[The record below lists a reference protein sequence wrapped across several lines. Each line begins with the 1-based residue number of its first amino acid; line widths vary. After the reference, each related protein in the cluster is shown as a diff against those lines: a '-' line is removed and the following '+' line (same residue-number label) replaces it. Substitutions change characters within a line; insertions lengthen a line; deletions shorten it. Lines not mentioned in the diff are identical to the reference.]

1 MKKISILL
9 AALALCAS
17 AAYGQSR
24 IDDLNDFSLSKDNAR
39 VETHLHVAFPMY
51 FGWSTLTN
59 VNYKGDWSWAN
70 AAIGSDFLN
79 TRTGKNFV
87 YGLEMA
93 AIHFSKPGGLV
104 DVSLGIR
111 WTFMDF
117 TLSDSQWTFRKG
129 APVSSNFMPYLGV
142 NNNNQY
148 FPHRIVEEVAN
159 YDGRKSKIHG
169 NYLGIPVRVTFGANK
184 LRVFVGAS
192 AEYLISGYTK
202 YKFPKYGQDATPLF
216 NRFRATVEAGMQFGI
231 LGVFANYGLTTL
243 FPDSLSDARTLT
255 FGIVL
260 GR

>member
-59 VNYKGDWSWAN
+59 VNYKGDWVGAVSPN
-70 AAIGSDFLN
+70 FLD

-93 AIHFSKPGGLV
+93 AVHFSKPGGLV

-117 TLSDSQWTFRKG
+117 TLSDSSITFRKQS
-129 APVSSNFMPYLGV
+129 APAPYGTV
-142 NNNNQY
+142 NNNVY
-148 FPHRIVEEVAN
+148 YPYPISLESPN

-169 NYLGIPVRVTFGANK
+169 NYLGIPLRLTFGANK